1 MEPKTNLPSNKYF
14 DNKMD
19 IINIKYKLMLLKKN
33 KQDYVNNYNEM
44 KKLAIF
50 FQYMKLMENLK
61 KEELNTEIDRIR
73 YRIKIRKIFR
83 YTSLLILILFFCY
96 KYSNSLN
103 NYFVTIKY
111 ILKPCYI
118 FKKQLISSK
127 NHYLKTNLEHS

>member
-1 MEPKTNLPSNKYF
+1 MESKANLPVDKYF

-44 KKLAIF
+44 KKLVAF
-50 FQYMKLMENLK
+50 FQYMKLMENFK

-73 YRIKIRKIFR
+73 YRIKLRKIFR
-83 YTSLLILILFFCY
+83 YTSLLVLILFFCY
-96 KYSNSLN
+96 KYSKPLK

-118 FKKQLISSK
+118 FKKQLITSK
-127 NHYLKTNLEHS
+127 NYYLKTNLEHS

>member
-1 MEPKTNLPSNKYF
+1 MEPKANLPVDKYF

-44 KKLAIF
+44 KKLAAF
-50 FQYMKLMENLK
+50 FQYMKLIENLK

-73 YRIKIRKIFR
+73 YRIKLRKIFR
-83 YTSLLILILFFCY
+83 YTSLLVLILFFCY
-96 KYSNSLN
+96 KYSKPLN

-111 ILKPCYI
+111 ILKQWSIACQNY
-118 FKKQLISSK
+118 LNRNLLHSISLS
-127 NHYLKTNLEHS
+127 L

>member
-1 MEPKTNLPSNKYF
+1 MEPKENLPVDKYF

-44 KKLAIF
+44 KKLAAF
-50 FQYMKLMENLK
+50 FQYMKLIENLK

-73 YRIKIRKIFR
+73 YRIKLRKIFR
-83 YTSLLILILFFCY
+83 YTSLLVLILFFCY
-96 KYSNSLN
+96 KYSKPLN

-111 ILKPCYI
+111 ILKRWSITY
-118 FKKQLISSK
+118 QNYLNRSLLHSISLSP
-127 NHYLKTNLEHS
+127 

>member
-44 KKLAIF
+44 KKLAAF
-50 FQYMKLMENLK
+50 FQYMKLMENFK

-73 YRIKIRKIFR
+73 YRIKLKNIFR
-83 YTSLLILILFFCY
+83 YTSLLVLILFFYY
-96 KYSNSLN
+96 KYSKPLN
-103 NYFVTIKY
+103 NYFVTIRY
-111 ILKPCYI
+111 TLKKWSI
-118 FKKQLISSK
+118 ISQNYLNK
-127 NHYLKTNLEHS
+127 NLLHSISLS

>member
-44 KKLAIF
+44 KKLAAF
-50 FQYMKLMENLK
+50 FQYMKLIENFK

-73 YRIKIRKIFR
+73 YRIKLKNIFR
-83 YTSLLILILFFCY
+83 YTSLLVLILFFYY
-96 KYSNSLN
+96 KYSKPLN
-103 NYFVTIKY
+103 NYFVTIRY
-111 ILKPCYI
+111 TLKKWSI
-118 FKKQLISSK
+118 ISQNYLNK
-127 NHYLKTNLEHS
+127 NRLHSISLS

>member
-44 KKLAIF
+44 KKLAAF
-50 FQYMKLMENLK
+50 FQYMKLIENFK

-73 YRIKIRKIFR
+73 YRIKLKNIFR
-83 YTSLLILILFFCY
+83 YTSLLVLILFFYY
-96 KYSNSLN
+96 KYSKPLN
-103 NYFVTIKY
+103 NYFVTIRY
-111 ILKPCYI
+111 TLKKWSI
-118 FKKQLISSK
+118 ISQNYLNK
-127 NHYLKTNLEHS
+127 NLLHSISLS